1 MITWIGLPSDG
12 SSRGFQCGG
21 VPDDGAEEDLYAGE
35 PYAVPDGAARLRPA
49 DHGAGWPAVWLLPWQ
64 RLRKAPGRQ
73 LCRESISSYDRTSF
87 CQRFHGLQSTAA
99 LRDDGKSSGIRSVS
113 GEGVMFSL
121 WHYYIILYFALQG
134 TKLYKKENI
143 YFDIHINFDID
154 FRSREFPAIKNA
166 PEGSGKRKDSVFG
179 KGAVRTDGDRSRK

>member
-1 MITWIGLPSDG
+1 MRRRRRGILMRRSRMMRSRMARRACARRIMGRVGRRFGFCRG
-12 SSRGFQCGG
+12 SGSEERQGG
-21 VPDDGAEEDLYAGE
+21 SCAENPFLHTIE
-35 PYAVPDGAARLRPA
+35 PPF
-49 DHGAGWPAVWLLPWQ
+49 
-64 RLRKAPGRQ
+64 
-73 LCRESISSYDRTSF
+73 DRVF
-87 CQRFHGLQSTAA
+87 MRIQSTAA
-99 LRDDGKSSGIRSVS
+99 LRDDGKSSGIRLIS

-143 YFDIHINFDID
+143 CFDIHINFDID
-154 FRSREFPAIKNA
+154 FRSRGFPAIKNA

>member
-1 MITWIGLPSDG
+1 MRRRRRRIFMRRSLMRSRMARCACARRIMGRVGRRFGFCRG
-12 SSRGFQCGG
+12 SGSEERQGG
-21 VPDDGAEEDLYAGE
+21 SCAENPFLHTIE
-35 PYAVPDGAARLRPA
+35 PPF
-49 DHGAGWPAVWLLPWQ
+49 
-64 RLRKAPGRQ
+64 
-73 LCRESISSYDRTSF
+73 DRVF
-87 CQRFHGLQSTAA
+87 MRIQSTAA
-99 LRDDGKSSGIRSVS
+99 LRDDGKSSGIRLIS

>member
-1 MITWIGLPSDG
+1 MRRRRRGILVRRSRMMRSRMARCACARRVMGRCRRFGFCRGGGSEKRQSGSGAYNPFLHMI
-12 SSRGFQCGG
+12 
-21 VPDDGAEEDLYAGE
+21 E
-35 PYAVPDGAARLRPA
+35 PPFARVFMR
-49 DHGAGWPAVWLLPWQ
+49 
-64 RLRKAPGRQ
+64 
-73 LCRESISSYDRTSF
+73 I
-87 CQRFHGLQSTAA
+87 QSTAA
-99 LRDDGKSSGIRSVS
+99 LRDDGKSSGIRSIS

-166 PEGSGKRKDSVFG
+166 PEGSGKRKNSVFG